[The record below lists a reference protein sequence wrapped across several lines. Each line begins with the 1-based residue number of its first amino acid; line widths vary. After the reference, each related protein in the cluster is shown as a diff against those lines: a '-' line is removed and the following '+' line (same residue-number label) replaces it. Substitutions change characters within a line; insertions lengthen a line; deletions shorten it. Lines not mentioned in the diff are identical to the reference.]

1 MEREIR
7 QVPVGELGETW
18 GPKPSERLVENIRAN
33 GIVVPLVVAE
43 VTDADG
49 AISYRLVDGN
59 RRLAS
64 ARLAELETVPA
75 LIVRG
80 HSDPEL
86 AQMTVLANSMRAT
99 NPVTEWWALD
109 DLVRS
114 GSPER
119 SLAGITGMSKS
130 TLANRLTLADL
141 EPRIFEGLARG
152 DVAPTIALSASRLP
166 REIQEQLAGEFER
179 TGTLRKRQVD
189 EAHAFVNREEGSSGE
204 AAALD
209 DPADGL
215 LASLNELAARAVALG
230 WSREEWVQQ
239 ASDAWASAASDE
251 ANETR

>member
-59 RRLAS
+59 RRLAA

-109 DLVRS
+109 DLVRA

-130 TLANRLTLADL
+130 TLANRLILADL

-152 DVAPTIALSASRLP
+152 EVPPMIALSASRLP
-166 REIQEQLAGEFER
+166 REVQEQLGAEFER

-189 EAHAFVNREEGSSGE
+189 EAHAYVNGADGGEG
-204 AAALD
+204 AAQDAG
-209 DPADGL
+209 DPADALAASLGE
-215 LASLNELAARAVALG
+215 LASRAVALG
-230 WSREEWVQQ
+230 WSREEWVRQ

-251 ANETR
+251 ANEAQ

>member
-33 GIVVPLVVAE
+33 GIIVPLVVAE

-109 DLVRS
+109 DLVRA

-130 TLANRLTLADL
+130 TLTNRLALADL

-152 DVAPTIALSASRLP
+152 EVPPTIALSASRMP
-166 REIQEQLAGEFER
+166 REVQEQLGAEFER

-189 EAHAFVNREEGSSGE
+189 EAHAFVNREEGSLGE
-204 AAALD
+204 SAVADDPVDALAAALT
-209 DPADGL
+209 
-215 LASLNELAARAVALG
+215 ELAARAAALG
-230 WSREEWVQQ
+230 WSHEEWVRH
-239 ASDAWASAASDE
+239 ASDAWTAASDE
-251 ANETR
+251 ANEG

>member
-7 QVPVGELGETW
+7 QVPVAELGETW
-18 GPKPSERLVENIRAN
+18 GPKPSERLVENIQAN

-43 VTDADG
+43 VTDANG

-59 RRLAS
+59 RRLAA
-64 ARLAELETVPA
+64 ARLAELGTIPA

-80 HSDPEL
+80 YSDPQL

-130 TLANRLTLADL
+130 TLTNRLALVDL

-152 DVAPTIALSASRLP
+152 EVPPTVALSASRLP
-166 REIQEQLAGEFER
+166 REIQDQLAAEFER
-179 TGTLRKRQVD
+179 TGVLRKRQVD
-189 EAHAFVNREEGSSGE
+189 EAHAYVNRTEGNQGDSQVS
-204 AAALD
+204 D
-209 DPADGL
+209 DPADL
-215 LASLNELAARAVALG
+215 LATALTELASQAVTFG
-230 WSREEWVQQ
+230 WTRDEWLRI
-239 ASDAWASAASDE
+239 ASDAWLTAASDE
-251 ANETR
+251 ET

>member
-7 QVPVGELGETW
+7 QVPVAELGETW

-64 ARLAELETVPA
+64 ARLAEMETVPA
-75 LIVRG
+75 IIVRG

-109 DLVRS
+109 DLVRA

-130 TLANRLTLADL
+130 TLTNRLALADL

-152 DVAPTIALSASRLP
+152 EVPPTIALSASRLP
-166 REIQEQLAGEFER
+166 REVQEQLAGEFVR

-189 EAHAFVNREEGSSGE
+189 EAHAYVSGAEGGGGE
-204 AAALD
+204 SQVAD
-209 DPADGL
+209 DPAYDLVAGL
-215 LASLNELAARAVALG
+215 AELVSRATAVG
-230 WSREEWVQQ
+230 WTRDEWLKH
-239 ASDAWASAASDE
+239 ASDAWIAVGSDE
-251 ANETR
+251 DD

>member
-1 MEREIR
+1 MELEMRR
-7 QVPVGELGETW
+7 VPEAELGETW

-43 VTDADG
+43 VADADG

-59 RRLAS
+59 RRLAA

-109 DLVRS
+109 DLVRF
-114 GSPER
+114 GSPQR
-119 SLAGITGMSKS
+119 QLAGITGMSPS
-130 TLANRLTLADL
+130 TLTNRLALADL
-141 EPRIFEGLARG
+141 DSRIFEGLARG
-152 DVAPTIALSASRLP
+152 AVPPTIALSAARLP
-166 REIQEQLAGEFER
+166 REMQDHLGAEFAR
-179 TGTLRKRQVD
+179 SGFLRKRQVD
-189 EAHAFVNREEGSSGE
+189 EAHAYVNGTAGEGVPE
-204 AAALD
+204 DAV

-215 LASLNELAARAVALG
+215 VASLTELAIQANALG
-230 WSREEWVQQ
+230 WTREEWLQHV
-239 ASDAWASAASDE
+239 SDAWKAASSVEDE
-251 ANETR
+251 

>member
-7 QVPVGELGETW
+7 QLPVAELGETW

-43 VTDADG
+43 IADADG
-49 AISYRLVDGN
+49 AISYRLIDGN

-80 HSDPEL
+80 YSNPQL

-109 DLVRS
+109 DLVRA

-119 SLAGITGMSKS
+119 SLTGITGMSKS
-130 TLANRLTLADL
+130 TLTNRLALADL
-141 EPRIFEGLARG
+141 EPRIFEGVARG
-152 DVAPTIALSASRLP
+152 EVPPTVALSASRLP
-166 REIQEQLAGEFER
+166 REIQDQLGGEFER

-189 EAHAFVNREEGSSGE
+189 EAHAYVNQAEGDRGE
-204 AAALD
+204 SQVLD
-209 DPADGL
+209 DPADVL
-215 LASLNELAARAVALG
+215 TAALTELAVQAVTFG
-230 WSREEWVQQ
+230 WTRDEWLQH
-239 ASDAWASAASDE
+239 AFDAWITAASDE
-251 ANETR
+251 DD

>member
-64 ARLAELETVPA
+64 ARLAELESVPA

-119 SLAGITGMSKS
+119 SLAGIIGMAKS

-189 EAHAFVNREEGSSGE
+189 EAHAYVRGEGSTGE
-204 AAALD
+204 T
-209 DPADGL
+209 
-215 LASLNELAARAVALG
+215 
-230 WSREEWVQQ
+230 
-239 ASDAWASAASDE
+239 AASDE
-251 ANETR
+251 PADALVASLTELASRAVAIGWTREEWLHHAADAWKAASSAEDDEG